1 VPLSHPLHTYFVQAA
16 TKRWLTGQGNCYG
29 ISDPCF
35 AVPDQPINRAEMAA
49 LLIRAFALQAESN
62 APKFDDVPPDA
73 WYALYIQ
80 NASSMCI
87 LQGDDNA
94 NTVRPADTINRAEM
108 VVMLKRAGAALQYP
122 DCEASEF
129 SGGSRWPVR
138 EEEGV
143 RSIEGFQDPYGL
155 DMIDG
160 MLYVSDGGR
169 GQVLRFTED
178 LQYRGWLGMLDGN
191 PNGWH
196 DTGDPTRSP
205 VAGALDFPHS
215 VTQLDNG
222 TLLVADYTAK
232 TIRTYTSNGTF
243 IGNFYDPQ
251 DTDLAFRGPPT
262 IDIDSA
268 GIVWVADYAGHRIMK
283 FDQDGNLLGWKGER
297 TDGTVVE
304 NFTMQ
309 GVAQS
314 SNAYGGFRYPHQI
327 AVEQNGTFY
336 VADMDNHRL
345 QKFAKDGTFLGWLGA
360 RADGSITSGW
370 TTEGVS
376 AASAT
381 AGGFNRP
388 ISVTLTP
395 KGNLLVTDSLN
406 HRIQLLTT
414 EGAFIRQQGGFD
426 RTINSI
432 VHNGKLYVADSSGRI
447 QIFTLKNEEE

>member
-1 VPLSHPLHTYFVQAA
+1 MKNILLILVTLTFIPVTIFAMPSDVASGMWYTDAALEYFEDDERFRPNEHALRKEVIQLIIDVQGGASDAVDENAFDDVPLSHPLHTYFVQAA

-205 VAGALDFPHS
+205 VAGALDFP
-215 VTQLDNG
+215 QC
-222 TLLVADYTAK
+222 
-232 TIRTYTSNGTF
+232 
-243 IGNFYDPQ
+243 
-251 DTDLAFRGPPT
+251 
-262 IDIDSA
+262 DS
-268 GIVWVADYAGHRIMK
+268 
-283 FDQDGNLLGWKGER
+283 
-297 TDGTVVE
+297 T
-304 NFTMQ
+304 
-309 GVAQS
+309 
-314 SNAYGGFRYPHQI
+314 
-327 AVEQNGTFY
+327 
-336 VADMDNHRL
+336 
-345 QKFAKDGTFLGWLGA
+345 
-360 RADGSITSGW
+360 
-370 TTEGVS
+370 
-376 AASAT
+376 
-381 AGGFNRP
+381 
-388 ISVTLTP
+388 
-395 KGNLLVTDSLN
+395 
-406 HRIQLLTT
+406 
-414 EGAFIRQQGGFD
+414 
-426 RTINSI
+426 
-432 VHNGKLYVADSSGRI
+432 
-447 QIFTLKNEEE
+447 